1 MLLRYDPFD
10 ELDRLMRQSAS
21 RPAGIPM
28 DAYRHGD
35 HLAVHLDLP
44 GVDPDTIDV
53 TIEKNVLT
61 VTAERRRAR
70 EEDQQ
75 VLVAERPQGR
85 FTRQIFLSDGLDPD
99 RVDARYEHGVLTV
112 HVPVAETAKP
122 RKIAVSTGDDERA
135 IEATSEAA

>member
-1 MLLRYDPFD
+1 
-10 ELDRLMRQSAS
+10 
-21 RPAGIPM
+21 M